1 MNIKI
6 THQWLLDY
14 LNTDANPYEIQKYL
28 SISGPSIEK
37 IEPFNDDCIYDIEI
51 ISNRI
56 DTASVIGIAQEAIAI
71 LPRFNKK
78 ALLKLNPFKKYRFS
92 NIKTESKEN
101 LKIIINQ
108 SNLCSRFTAIIL
120 DHVEVNSSPEFIKH
134 RLQAAGIKVI
144 NNVVDISNYLMITFG
159 QPVHIFDFDQ
169 IKGRKMI
176 MREAKRGEK
185 IVTLDQKEIILN
197 DGDIVIE
204 DGEER
209 LVDLCGIMG
218 GLNSS
223 VTNKTKRILLFVQTY
238 NKEKIRKTVMNTGL
252 RTVAATY
259 FEKGLDEERVEPTLV
274 YGVELL
280 EKYAKAKPISQ
291 VFDIYPNPYNP
302 KKIETTFDFIK
313 QKIGLEIDKKTIISI
328 LSDLNFKPKAMED
341 KVIVEI
347 PFYRKYDVSIPE
359 DIVEEIARI
368 YGYDNL
374 PNRLSPPALLIQPV
388 EYDQLFNLSLKIKY
402 FLKHLGLN
410 EVINYSMI
418 SKEMIEEWGL
428 EVKNH
433 LRIKNTISKEIE
445 YLRTSLL
452 PSLYKNIKD
461 NQGKREKLKFFE
473 IAKVYLP
480 IKDDLPEEIYRLG
493 IAVNTDYFDLKGI
506 IEALINEIHIDDLDF
521 QIIEKNSIYLVEI
534 DLNQFIKKYR
544 ILPKYIPINPYAVIK
559 LDKTFNL
566 SPELTFEKILNKS
579 KQSPLFQKLEV
590 IDLYQN
596 RLTVRFYF
604 SSNQRNIT
612 EEEAKKELEKI

>member
-14 LNTDANPYEIQKYL
+14 LNTDATPDEIQKYL
-28 SISGPSIEK
+28 SLSGPSIERIK
-37 IEPFNDDCIYDIEI
+37 PFGDDLIYDIEI

-56 DTASVIGIAQEAIAI
+56 DTASVIGIAQEAVAI

-78 ALLKLNPFKKYRFS
+78 AQLKINPFEKYRFS
-92 NIKTESKEN
+92 NINTQPKEN
-101 LKIIINQ
+101 LDVMINQ
-108 SNLCSRFTAIIL
+108 PNLCSRFTAIIL
-120 DHVEVNSSPEFIKH
+120 DYVEITSSPEFIKH
-134 RLQAAGIKVI
+134 RLQAAGIKII
-144 NNVVDISNYLMITFG
+144 NNVVDISNYLMITLG

-176 MREAKRGEK
+176 MREAKKGEK
-185 IVTLDQKEIILN
+185 IITLDGNEVILN
-197 DGDIVIE
+197 GGDIVIE
-204 DGEER
+204 DGEGR
-209 LVDLCGIMG
+209 LIDLCGIMG

-238 NKEKIRKTVMNTGL
+238 NKEKIRRTVMTTAV

-280 EKYAKAKPISQ
+280 EKYAKARPISQ
-291 VFDIYPNPYNP
+291 VFDIYPNPYIP
-302 KKIETTFDFIK
+302 KKIETTFDFIN
-313 QKIGLEIDKKTIISI
+313 QKIGLDINKKTIISI
-328 LSDLNFKPKAMED
+328 LSDLNFKPKVKENKIM
-341 KVIVEI
+341 VEV
-347 PFYRKYDVSIPE
+347 PFYRKYDLSIPE
-359 DIVEEIARI
+359 DMVEEIARI
-368 YGYDNL
+368 YGYNNL
-374 PNRLSPPALLIQPV
+374 PNRLSPPALVLQPE

-428 EVKNH
+428 EIKNH
-433 LRIKNTISKEIE
+433 LRIKNMISKEIE
-445 YLRTSLL
+445 YLRISLL

-461 NQGKREKLKFFE
+461 NQGRREVLKFFE
-473 IAKVYLP
+473 VAKVYLP
-480 IKDDLPEEIYRLG
+480 KKDDLPEEIYRLG

-506 IEALINEIHIDDLDF
+506 VEALISEMHIDNLNF
-521 QIIEKNSIYLVEI
+521 QIIERNSIYLVEI
-534 DLNQFIKKYR
+534 DLGQFIKKYR
-544 ILPKYIPINPYAVIK
+544 VLPKYTPINPYALIK

-566 SPELTFEKILNKS
+566 SKELTFEKIINKAR
-579 KQSPLFQKLEV
+579 QSPLFQKLEA
-590 IDLYQN
+590 IDLYKN

-604 SSNQRNIT
+604 SSTQRNIT
-612 EEEAKKELEKI
+612 EEEVKKELEKI